1 MNDILK
7 TDCVI
12 GALTVEELLM
22 TARCNGESV
31 REVFQNWLESAIE
44 DAEYMLERIETEEL
58 GFEKEC

>member
-31 REVFQNWLESAIE
+31 RKVFQDWLEIALA
-44 DAEYMLERIETEEL
+44 DAEYMLDRIEQEEL
-58 GFEKEC
+58 V

>member
-31 REVFQNWLESAIE
+31 RKVFQDWLESAIE